1 MFCQLQ
7 VGKKVKKKTKIL
19 VAKEGTKSI
28 VGREWLSTLKFVMVQ
43 KPVGESEINVIE
55 NEVGQLSVGTK
66 TLVNEIPKLFLR
78 KGKTNDNKMKN

>member
-1 MFCQLQ
+1 
-7 VGKKVKKKTKIL
+7 
-19 VAKEGTKSI
+19 
-28 VGREWLSTLKFVMVQ
+28 MVQ